1 MSWKEGPGDSA
12 DRAVSMSPKFLVVRQ
27 VVGVP
32 RGRGRKKRFAASRKV
47 SQIADEKAGVAM
59 TRSWSWMTSV
69 SLSVDDG
76 RIVEASGW
84 NELDC

>member
-1 MSWKEGPGDSA
+1 MGCREGG
-12 DRAVSMSPKFLVVRQ
+12 
-27 VVGVP
+27 GE
-32 RGRGRKKRFAASRKV
+32 KKRFAASRKV
-47 SQIADEKAGVAM
+47 SQIADEKADVAM

-76 RIVEASGW
+76 RIVEAFGW